1 MQIGYQRS
9 NGASKMCFDS
19 SMTLHSIKRHCKWA
33 MFIFS
38 FHFAALDPSS
48 QRVIALSCWARL
60 MVEWILFFWK
70 LRPSR
75 WKLSQIAVAHSSRER
90 HYFLVFS
97 IWFNAFVCLCELNVN
112 VRKNVWVYL
121 MWFVSIPTIRVKMWH
136 SEVIRNSLTT
146 CTDCWIMTEIWY
158 IFWPGRKQW
167 PLIVWFVL
175 I

>member
-1 MQIGYQRS
+1 MFFKCRQKMQIGYQRS
-9 NGASKMCFDS
+9 NDASKMYFDS

-38 FHFAALDPSS
+38 FHFATLDPSS

-90 HYFLVFS
+90 HYFLVFPFCLMHFDVCVNKILMS
-97 IWFNAFVCLCELNVN
+97 GKMCAFIWCNVS
-112 VRKNVWVYL
+112 V
-121 MWFVSIPTIRVKMWH
+121 FQP
-136 SEVIRNSLTT
+136 SLWKCDTQKLS
-146 CTDCWIMTEIWY
+146 
-158 IFWPGRKQW
+158 GR
-167 PLIVWFVL
+167 L
-175 I
+175 